1 MTPAAA
7 GSARVAATTAGMSA
21 ATGMSTAATMP
32 SATAAMATTAA
43 TFISCIG
50 RGRQRSG
57 KDKGDKPKLESR
69 HDVPQSL
76 WTYGT

>member
-1 MTPAAA
+1 VTPAAA
-7 GSARVAATTAGMSA
+7 GSARVAATTAGMST